1 MPIFEKKFKIG
12 VQIDGGTTQ
21 YKYVAPLEAGTYYN
35 AYGKWDIKD
44 NGESKI
50 MAQSVPVMETPG
62 DGETHTIQIYVGSEA
77 GTFTWEATQVMYG
90 GYFTNIPSITW
101 TDYNHNM
108 LNDVYGQSYSA
119 DPAVWID
126 YPFVEDWFYSSIC
139 SYGANNDFMRLCVI
153 YYTDPGTGNS
163 YYMLATISRMLNSFE
178 PGSRGGWFAY
188 NTVFRNDPE
197 RVDIRQYNVP
207 TIEYPDLDPDEPV
220 NPDDTGGNGS
230 GDGSSDAVDFP
241 DGIDISSLIAN
252 AGLFNVYH
260 ASLSNLQSLNS
271 FLWSSNWIDNLK
283 KGFSS
288 PMECIAGLHIL
299 PVSLLGTTDTISV
312 GGIDTTITSEKI
324 SSFTKLIDCGS
335 LDLAEYWGNFLDY
348 DNTTV
353 KIYLPFVGFQLLE
366 TKKVMGAK
374 LHIKYRI
381 DILSGDFQAFIKRT
395 KDGNE
400 HVLYT
405 FSGNMAMSLPLSQSN
420 NSSIMNS
427 VLGLT
432 AGAVTS
438 AVTGSPMPVG
448 AAVSTVGLAMAQNA
462 SGSDARTVIHN
473 GSYGSN
479 KGYLGEMTPYL
490 VIERPTQQ
498 IPSNYNNYVGIP
510 SYFRA
515 TLSSCSG
522 FTKVQDVHLICSG
535 DEQDKN
541 ELIGLLKNGVII

>member
-1 MPIFEKKFKIG
+1 MAIFEKKFKIG
-12 VQIDGGTTQ
+12 FQVDGGTTQ
-21 YKYVAPLEAGTYYN
+21 YKYVKALNATDYYAGYY
-35 AYGKWDIKD
+35 KWKLDSD
-44 NGESKI
+44 GANESKI
-50 MAQSVPVMETPG
+50 ITNSIKLCDIVNN
-62 DGETHTIQIYVGSEA
+62 ETHNIAIYVGSCA
-77 GTFTWEATQVMYG
+77 GTFTLDTTYVSG
-90 GYFTNIPSITW
+90 GAYWADTFYITW
-101 TDYNHNM
+101 TDNKH
-108 LNDVYGQSYSA
+108 LNDSGYSQNFSIDQSVWNVY
-119 DPAVWID
+119 PW
-126 YPFVEDWFYSSIC
+126 VEDWAYS
-139 SYGANNDFMRLCVI
+139 GACVVQGNDFQLRICVVFDENTNKFALCFLSRQLSDAQQDTRGNW
-153 YYTDPGTGNS
+153 YAWNRSFYTH
-163 YYMLATISRMLNSFE
+163 
-178 PGSRGGWFAY
+178 
-188 NTVFRNDPE
+188 PE
-197 RVDIRQYNVP
+197 EVDIRQYNVS

-220 NPDDTGGNGS
+220 NPDETGGDGS

-241 DGIDISSLIAN
+241 DGIDISNLIAD
-252 AGLFNVYH
+252 AKLFNVYH

-271 FLWSSNWIDNLK
+271 FLWSTNWIDNLK

-299 PVSLLGTTDTISV
+299 PVSLLGTTDTITV
-312 GGIDTTITSEKI
+312 GGIDTTITSERM

-515 TLSSCSG
+515 TLNTCSG
-522 FTKVQDVHLICSG
+522 FTKVQDVHLVCSG
-535 DEQDKN
+535 DEQDRN
-541 ELIGLLKNGVII
+541 ELIALLKNGVII

>member
-1 MPIFEKKFKIG
+1 MAIFEKKFKIG
-12 VQIDGGTTQ
+12 FQVDGGTTQ
-21 YKYVAPLEAGTYYN
+21 YKYIKSLNVTDYYAGYY
-35 AYGKWDIKD
+35 KWKLDSD
-44 NGESKI
+44 GANESKI
-50 MAQSVPVMETPG
+50 ITNSIKLCDIVDNQ
-62 DGETHTIQIYVGSEA
+62 THNIAIYVGGCA
-77 GTFTWEATQVMYG
+77 GTFTLDTTYVSG
-90 GYFTNIPSITW
+90 GAYWADTFYITW
-101 TDYNHNM
+101 TDNKH
-108 LNDVYGQSYSA
+108 LNDSGYSQNFST
-119 DPAVWID
+119 DPTIWEI
-126 YPFVEDWFYSSIC
+126 YPWVEDWAYSGACVVQGLDFQLRICIIFDENTNKFILCFLSRQLSDAHQDTRGNWYAWNRSFYT
-139 SYGANNDFMRLCVI
+139 YPN
-153 YYTDPGTGNS
+153 
-163 YYMLATISRMLNSFE
+163 E
-178 PGSRGGWFAY
+178 
-188 NTVFRNDPE
+188 
-197 RVDIRQYNVP
+197 VDINQYNVA

-230 GDGSSDAVDFP
+230 GDGSSDSVDFP
-241 DGIDISSLIAN
+241 DGIDISNLIAD
-252 AGLFNVYH
+252 AKLFNVYH

-271 FLWSSNWIDNLK
+271 FLWSTNWIDNLK

-299 PVSLLGTTDTISV
+299 PVSLLGTSDTITV
-312 GGIDTTITSEKI
+312 GGIDTAITSERM

-366 TKKVMGAK
+366 TKKVMGAR

-432 AGAVTS
+432 AGAITS

-462 SGSDARTVIHN
+462 SGSDSRTVIHN

-515 TLSSCSG
+515 TLNTCSG

-535 DEQDKN
+535 DEQDRN

>member
-1 MPIFEKKFKIG
+1 MPIFEKKFRIG
-12 VQIDGGTTQ
+12 VQKDGGEIR
-21 YKYVAPLEAGTYYN
+21 YKYVKALNAISYN
-35 AYGKWDIKD
+35 SGFYKFELD
-44 NGESKI
+44 NSNESKLI
-50 MAQSVPVMETPG
+50 TQSIVVDETPA
-62 DGETHTIQIYVGSEA
+62 DGQSHNYAIYVGSEA
-77 GTFTWEATQVMYG
+77 GTFTWSCTTSMLG
-90 GYFTNIPSITW
+90 GYFTNTPNITW
-101 TDYNHNM
+101 TNNNNM
-108 LNDVYGQSYSA
+108 AIRPYSQSYSL
-119 DPAVWID
+119 DPAVWAQ
-126 YPFVEDWFYSSIC
+126 YNYVEDWFYCAVCPIDLTDTSMRVC
-139 SYGANNDFMRLCVI
+139 VFYYNDKFMI
-153 YYTDPGTGNS
+153 GF
-163 YYMLATISRMLNSFE
+163 MSRQLHQAY
-178 PGSRGGWFAY
+178 PDTRGKWYAY
-188 NTVFRNDPE
+188 NSAYFTYPAK
-197 RVDIRQYNVP
+197 VDIRQYNVP
-207 TIEYPDLDPDEPV
+207 TISYPDLDPDEPV
-220 NPDDTGGNGS
+220 NPDDTGGDGS
-230 GDGSSDAVDFP
+230 GDGSSDPVDFP

-260 ASLSNLQSLNS
+260 ASLSNLQSLNT

-312 GGIDTTITSEKI
+312 GGIDTAITSEKI

-348 DNTTV
+348 ENTTV

-381 DILSGDFQAFIKRT
+381 DVLSGDFQAFIKRS

-462 SGSDARTVIHN
+462 SGTDSRTVIHN

-510 SYFRA
+510 SYYKT
-515 TLSSCSG
+515 TLNTCSG
-522 FTKVQDVHLICSG
+522 FTKVQDVHLVCSG
-535 DEQDKN
+535 DEQDRN
-541 ELIGLLKNGVII
+541 ELIALLKSGVII